1 MFSNSNESKE
11 VDGINDEIKGMEQR
25 LQQDIR

>member
-1 MFSNSNESKE
+1 MFSNSNESRE
-11 VDGINDEIKGMEQR
+11 VDGINDAIKGMEQR

>member
-1 MFSNSNESKE
+1 MFSNNDQSRE
-11 VDGINDEIKGMEQR
+11 VDGINDEITGMEQR